1 VRIGLLSDI
10 HGNRHALEAV
20 PVDAAAL
27 RIDAWWVLGDL
38 AAIGP
43 DPVGAV
49 EVVVNLPHAQF
60 VRGNTDRYVL
70 TDDRPPPH
78 PEEVA
83 EKPELFPLFAAPAP
97 AN

>member
-10 HGNRHALEAV
+10 HGSRHALEAV

-49 EVVVNLPHAQF
+49 EVVATCRTPSSF
-60 VRGNTDRYVL
+60 GGTRTGTC
-70 TDDRPPPH
+70 
-78 PEEVA
+78 
-83 EKPELFPLFAAPAP
+83 
-97 AN
+97 